1 MRRYGAVT
9 DQRKSAFAWQQ
20 GQTEAAC
27 ASCRKEP
34 PHTPKIV
41 LDFAD
46 LPKSSSHVEKKFE
59 VRG

>member
-9 DQRKSAFAWQQ
+9 NQRKSAFAWQQ
-20 GQTEAAC
+20 DQTEAAC

-41 LDFAD
+41 FNFAD
-46 LPKSSSHVEKKFE
+46 LQKSSSHVEK
-59 VRG
+59 V